1 LQAASREQLCYNQTA
16 WRFGGRY
23 FMKKNSSARSKLP
36 MPRSRRQLL
45 LSWLWFG
52 VACALAIEFQ
62 PTAKAADTDRSTI
75 HIEVKDS
82 ETGKPINQARLT
94 LLFREPGNKFKL
106 KRSKPISYSAKTN
119 AQGKYRFT
127 DIPIGT
133 IRLMVTS
140 EGHESFGKDIEI
152 ERDGQVVE
160 VKLKKPQPLL

>member
-1 LQAASREQLCYNQTA
+1 
-16 WRFGGRY
+16 
-23 FMKKNSSARSKLP
+23 MKSISENLSDRSKFP
-36 MPRSRRQLL
+36 MLGSRRHRLHR
-45 LSWLWFG
+45 WLWLG
-52 VACALAIEFQ
+52 AACVFVVGFQ
-62 PTAKAADTDRSTI
+62 PSAKAADSDRSTI

-82 ETGKPINQARLT
+82 ETGQPINQARLT
-94 LLFREPGNKFKL
+94 LLFREPGSKFKL

-133 IRLMVTS
+133 VRLMVTS

-152 ERDGQVVE
+152 EKDGQVVE